1 MMDFVLL
8 VMAIVVSNLLTTGI
22 ALAVVCNKKVMKKY
36 MKWCTKMSEEIADEL
51 LDEFLDKE

>member
-8 VMAIVVSNLLTTGI
+8 VAAIVVSNLLTTGI

-36 MKWCTKMSEEIADEL
+36 MKWCTKMAEEITEEL
-51 LDEFLDKE
+51 LDGE